1 MNFVYDFHKTIQMS
15 IRYIHTIIW
24 SLNVK
29 IFPIFNYLKLW
40 STQSVKNRLLGLY
53 ASYRDGE
60 EMQLYIPDLK
70 FKPMQDY
77 KFKTHATIIRNDID
91 FASSDGTKISM
102 FTFKTNFMLLTPL
115 SNIKDDYDPIEYT
128 FQYRL

>member
-1 MNFVYDFHKTIQMS
+1 MNFVYVFHQTLQMS

-24 SLNVK
+24 NLNIK
-29 IFPIFNYLKLW
+29 IFPIFNYIKLW
-40 STQSVKNRLLGLY
+40 SSQSVKNRLLGLY

-77 KFKTHATIIRNDID
+77 KFKTHAVIISDDID
-91 FASSDGTKISM
+91 YESTDGTKLSM

-115 SNIKDDYDPIEYT
+115 GKDEDDYEPIEYT